1 MSPSKTLH
9 IHVTDAEI
17 RRHASTDIH
26 VLRDPRFPALHFR
39 YWSSDRNKGSWYV
52 VVNDRWSKA
61 ANYPGIDAKTMQTLL
76 PTILVRRLIN
86 IQASSTVSGWHTVG
100 ELLSWYSGRMT
111 RDRGLSSSRKASA
124 KSALHRQLLPRL
136 HAVLLVNL
144 NHARL
149 DELLLWPMQEQYAL
163 SYVRSVY
170 AILAVAFRQAFT
182 LKLIDLNPMAGFKFG
197 DFVQTRIKPKPA
209 RLRRDDLDALLTSLA
224 DASQTEPKGRMLAL
238 MMLCHGTRLGETR
251 VARWKHINLINRH
264 WFIPADD
271 TKTKH
276 AHTLPLSDQVCSLLL
291 QYRAHQQTRGY
302 VGAYLFPGVK
312 GQPLSARSAGDVFV
326 QLGRGAWTSHDLRK
340 LARTAWMELGVDY
353 LVGELLLNHTMKELD
368 ATYIHTTAEALKR
381 KALESWHAWLD
392 LHGFTA
398 LHGETEPRPVDVLSA
413 EPAAVDGPSS
423 RSVLPLQGRK
433 FSQ

>member
-9 IHVTDAEI
+9 THITDAEI
-17 RRHASTDIH
+17 RRHASTEIRD
-26 VLRDPRFPALHFR
+26 LRDLRFPALRFR
-39 YWSSDRNKGSWYV
+39 YWSSDRNKGSWYLV
-52 VVNDRWSKA
+52 IGSVWGKLG
-61 ANYPGIDAKTMQTLL
+61 NYPVIDIKTLQAAL
-76 PTILVRRLIN
+76 PAILARRLIN
-86 IQASSTVSGWHTVG
+86 TQASSTVNGWQTVG
-100 ELLSWYSGRMT
+100 NLLSWYSDRMI
-111 RDRGLSSSRKASA
+111 RDRGLSASRKASS
-124 KSALHRQLLPRL
+124 KSALRCHLQPRL
-136 HAVLLVNL
+136 NSLLLVDL

-149 DELLLWPMQEQYAL
+149 DKLLLWPMQEKYAL
-163 SYVRSVY
+163 SFVRSVY
-170 AILAVAFRQAFT
+170 AILAVAFRKAFT

-209 RLRRDDLDALLTSLA
+209 RLRGDDLAELFILLVDPAKA
-224 DASQTEPKGRMLAL
+224 DPVGRMLAL

-251 VARWKHINLINRH
+251 VARWKHINLTSHH
-264 WFIPADD
+264 WFIPAED

-276 AHTLPLSDQVCSLLL
+276 EHTLPLTDQLCSLLL
-291 QYRAHQQTRGY
+291 QYRTHQHARGY

-340 LARTAWMELGVDY
+340 VARTAWMELGVDY

-381 KALESWHAWLD
+381 KALETWHAWLD
-392 LHGFTA
+392 QQGFTA

-413 EPAAVDGPSS
+413 EPADADGPSGPS
-423 RSVLPLQGRK
+423 AHPLQGRRL
-433 FSQ
+433 S